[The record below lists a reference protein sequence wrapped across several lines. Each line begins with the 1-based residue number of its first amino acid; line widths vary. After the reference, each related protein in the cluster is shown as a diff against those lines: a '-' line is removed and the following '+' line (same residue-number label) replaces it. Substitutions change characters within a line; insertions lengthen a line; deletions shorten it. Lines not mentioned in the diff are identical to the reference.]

1 MSTSKII
8 LLLIIIT
15 SLLLRIYKLSSI
27 PPSLYWDEVSL
38 GYNAYS
44 VLLSGRDEHAEF
56 LPLDRFIAFG
66 DFKPPGYIYAT
77 IPSILVFG
85 LSEFAVRFPSAIS
98 GVLLVF
104 AAYLLAKE
112 IFAKEKIALLSA
124 LVICISPW
132 SLQLSRGGFEANMA
146 ITLNALGIYFMLRFT
161 KGRGINLPISSLFFI
176 LSFYTFNS
184 NRIIAPILLSILL
197 LFKAKDLWGEKKW
210 VIITFFISLFLI
222 LPSYN
227 YLMSRESKIR
237 FQEVSIFNK
246 LEVIEQ
252 SNQRI
257 AKHNDSIIGGIVH
270 NRRVDYFRE
279 FLKHYFDHFKGDFL
293 FIKGDFNPRLSSQ
306 SIGELYVFDLPFL
319 IIGILF
325 CFRLNFKK
333 SLPLFLWLL
342 ISIIPAAVSKE
353 TPHALRTA
361 SAMPVYQIF
370 IAFGL
375 YLTLERLKN
384 KKARFEVMTLLFSI
398 FLIFNIYYYLHD
410 YYIHYPRDWAGEWQY
425 GYKEVVKSVR
435 KIEDQFDYILV
446 TESYG
451 RPYIYFLF
459 YNQINPEDYW
469 KTRDVDRD
477 WFGFRYV
484 NSFGKYVFN
493 LDKYP
498 TLKGNIL
505 IVGRENETKDLALV
519 YDTVYSP
526 NGEVIFRI
534 GIK

>member
-1 MSTSKII
+1 MTTNKII

-15 SLLLRIYKLSSI
+15 SFLLRVHKLSSI

-44 VLLSGRDEHAEF
+44 ILTSGRDEHGEF

-77 IPSILVFG
+77 IPSILIFG
-85 LSEFAVRFPSAIS
+85 LGEFAVRFPSALS

-124 LVICISPW
+124 FIVCISPW
-132 SLQLSRGGFEANMA
+132 SVQLSRGGFEANMA
-146 ITLNALGIYFMLRFT
+146 ATLSALGVYFILRFT
-161 KGRGINLPISSLFFI
+161 KGRGINLALSSLFFI

-184 NRIIAPILLSILL
+184 NRIIAPILLFTLL
-197 LFKAKDLWGEKKW
+197 LFKVKDLWGERKW

-257 AKHNDSIIGGIVH
+257 SLHDNSLIGRIIH
-270 NRRVDYFRE
+270 NRRIDYFRE
-279 FLKHYFDHFKGDFL
+279 FLKHYFDQFKGEFL
-293 FIKGDFNPRLSSQ
+293 FIKGDVNPRLSSQ
-306 SIGELYVFDLPFL
+306 SIGELYIFDLLFL
-319 IIGILF
+319 IMGILF
-325 CFRLNFKK
+325 CFRFNFNK
-333 SLPLFLWLL
+333 SLPLFLWLVV
-342 ISIIPAAVSKE
+342 SIIPAAVSKE

-361 SAMPVYQIF
+361 STLPVYQIF
-370 IAFGL
+370 IAYGL
-375 YLTLERLKN
+375 YLTYVSLKN
-384 KKARFEVMTLLFSI
+384 KTNKFKVISLFFCL

-425 GYKEVVKSVR
+425 GYKEAVFKVK
-435 KIEDQFDYILV
+435 KIEDQFDYVLV

-469 KTRDVDRD
+469 ETRDVNRD

-493 LDKYP
+493 LDKYGA
-498 TLKGNIL
+498 LKGNIL
-505 IVGRENETKDLALV
+505 IVGRENETKDLAIV
-519 YDTVYSP
+519 YDAVYSP
-526 NGEVIFRI
+526 KGEVIFRI
-534 GIK
+534 GKK